1 MRRRLPVGR
10 ELLSTIHA
18 LLGSQPPGEHP
29 GEAEP
34 KMWSQR
40 QAASS
45 ATTPGAVNGWVKKLF
60 EDNGVDGRAGA
71 STRTHVVPALVAHT
85 PQQSTFKTHLVRPVN
100 IQCRE
105 AEERAAVSPGRDKPP
120 GSSGLCPSLS
130 ATGGRRTAK
139 ATLSNVKASSSAST
153 SRSTGPKAAAA
164 ARVSVM
170 L

>member
-45 ATTPGAVNGWVKKLF
+45 ATMPGAVHGCVQRSLAA
-60 EDNGVDGRAGA
+60 NGVDGRAGA
-71 STRTHVVPALVAHT
+71 STRTHLVPALGAHT
-85 PQQSTFKTHLVRPVN
+85 PQQSTFKAHLVKLPVG
-100 IQCRE
+100 IQGRE
-105 AEERAAVSPGRDKPP
+105 AEERAAVSQGREKPP
-120 GSSGLCPSLS
+120 GSSCLCPPLS

-139 ATLSNVKASSSAST
+139 ATSSNVKATSSA
-153 SRSTGPKAAAA
+153 STGPKASAA